1 MISYDTNA
9 YSMMLG
15 NIADEFMNAAA
26 SCMSQCT
33 GCKCS
38 CKCSCS
44 KREDET
50 FEWEEF

>member
-15 NIADEFMNAAA
+15 NIADEFINAAP
-26 SCMSQCT
+26 CIGQCT

-44 KREDET
+44 KRDDET
-50 FEWEEF
+50 FEWEKF

>member
-15 NIADEFMNAAA
+15 NIADDFVNAVA
-26 SCMSQCT
+26 CMGQCT

-38 CKCSCS
+38 CKCSCRN
-44 KREDET
+44 REDET
-50 FEWEEF
+50 FEWEEL

>member
-1 MISYDTNA
+1 MVSYDVNA
-9 YSMMLG
+9 YSEMLG
-15 NIADEFMNAAA
+15 NIAVEAVNAVA
-26 SCMSQCT
+26 CMSQCT

-44 KREDET
+44 KREDDG

>member
-15 NIADEFMNAAA
+15 NITDEFMSAA
-26 SCMSQCT
+26 SCIGQCT